1 MRASVV
7 VTIGLI
13 GFLAAGCATSFT
25 GEAHVEGGPSG
36 CHAKCKAWGME
47 LSGMVAV
54 GEYSDACICRVSGKG
69 GGGGDESAAVG
80 AAAVG
85 VITQMREAE
94 ERQHM
99 MMTVR

>member
-1 MRASVV
+1 MIGVV
-7 VTIGLI
+7 A
-13 GFLAAGCATSFT
+13 FLAAGCATSFT

-36 CHAKCKAWGME
+36 CRAKCKAWGMD

-69 GGGGDESAAVG
+69 TGGDESGAVG

-85 VITQMREAE
+85 VISQMREAE
-94 ERQHM
+94 EQRHM
-99 MMTVR
+99 VMTVR